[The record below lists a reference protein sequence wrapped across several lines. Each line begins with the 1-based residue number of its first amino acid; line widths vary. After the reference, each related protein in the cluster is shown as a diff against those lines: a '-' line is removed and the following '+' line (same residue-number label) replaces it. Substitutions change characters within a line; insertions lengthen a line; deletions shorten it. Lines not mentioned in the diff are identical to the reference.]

1 MLTLFSATVRA
12 SVRAVESR
20 VTVKEGEEARLE
32 CEVHGNPQPTV
43 SWEKQVDLT
52 LSLSSIKNRGLL
64 IISARTDLFHRPRRR
79 PAHAPPAS
87 ASPQSGET
95 MLAST
100 SVRSQSLLQRF
111 PPGCSRMIGHQ
122 KRCSGQQWGRSTGS
136 RKSDSL
142 SSIPSDNKVELLSRS
157 SRYHTLFIT

>member
-1 MLTLFSATVRA
+1 M
-12 SVRAVESR
+12 
-20 VTVKEGEEARLE
+20 E

-43 SWEKQVDLT
+43 SWEKQVDFYLVHQLEVDFT
-52 LSLSSIKNRGLL
+52 LSLSSTNLNRRIL
-64 IISARTDLFHRPRRR
+64 IMSARTDLFHRPRRR
-79 PAHAPPAS
+79 PAPAPPAS
-87 ASPQSGET
+87 ASPRSGET

-122 KRCSGQQWGRSTGS
+122 KRCSGQQWGGSTGS

-142 SSIPSDNKVELLSRS
+142 SSIPSDNKVELPSHSFLN
-157 SRYHTLFIT
+157 YTLCIN